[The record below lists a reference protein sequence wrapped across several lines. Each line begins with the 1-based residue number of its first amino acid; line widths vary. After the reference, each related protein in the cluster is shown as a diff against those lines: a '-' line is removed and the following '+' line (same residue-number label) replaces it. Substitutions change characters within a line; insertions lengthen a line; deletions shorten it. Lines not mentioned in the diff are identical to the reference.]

1 MSILLIKN
9 LFTRAIGRS
18 INGVIKADQDDAESV
33 WQELDE
39 YVITRELDQ
48 HLRSFFESYLAA
60 LDNPQEASGR
70 VGVWISGFFGSGK
83 SHFLKI
89 LSYLLE
95 NKQVSSDGITRK
107 AIDFFENKISDPLL
121 AADIKRAIAAD
132 TDVLLFNIDSKA
144 DTSDGRDAIL
154 RVFLRVFN
162 EKLGYCGDHPHIAH
176 MERYLD
182 GQSKFGEFKQAFAD
196 ASGSTWEEERDAY
209 HFQVDAL
216 ATALSQTLGQEIKD
230 ADAWVERFESDFSLS
245 VENFAA
251 WVKDY
256 LDKQG
261 GQHRMVFLVD
271 EIGQFIGQ
279 DTHLM
284 LNLQTITENLGT
296 VCGGRA
302 WVLVTSQED
311 IDAVLGEVRASKAND
326 FSKIQGRFKTR
337 LSLSS
342 GNVDEVIQRRLLDKK
357 PEAKDALRAI
367 YREKADIL
375 RNQLSFSN
383 TGRTYKAFT
392 DEDNFAAVYPFVP
405 YQFQLVQRI
414 FESIR
419 KAGATGTHL
428 ARGERSLLDAF
439 QSAAKAVSEI
449 PIGVLVPLY
458 RFYPSIEGFLEG
470 VVKSTID
477 NAATNLSL
485 QDFDTPVL
493 KTLFLIRYVDEI
505 KGNVDNLITLFID
518 EIDADRQSLRKKI
531 EDSLQRLEKET
542 LVSRNGDDF
551 FFLTNEERDISREIK
566 EVDLTSADEAR
577 ELGQLLFDEALR
589 GQRKFRFSENA
600 KDFGVNRQCDQ
611 HPLGNRIEGD
621 LLVSVISPL
630 VDDRDSWSEQRCILE
645 SSQGE
650 GSVLLRLEDEQDL
663 ARELR
668 LYLQTDKFIT
678 RKNDGTLPHNTK
690 RILQD
695 RAEENRQ
702 RRQRLSATVDR
713 LLRESEVYVA
723 GQKLET
729 KASSAPILV
738 EEALNYLVRNTFSK
752 LSHIQHLSSDPQKEI
767 QALLAAPLTSG
778 LGLEETGEAN
788 PRALKEVSQHIELLA
803 AQSRRIVL
811 HDLAETHYGRR
822 PYGWPE
828 WETVLLIVR
837 LMLKGEISLIGNGGP
852 LAPQQVWLEINTPA
866 RWRTTEIQ
874 KRQQVGSGE
883 LQKARQQYKDVF
895 QQIAPDGEDT
905 LYTSLQA
912 RLIDWEGELKQ
923 WRALA
928 LNGQYPGLD
937 DIDLG
942 LKLIGQLKAAPDS
955 FDAIQLFM
963 KKRNELL
970 DLSENYGDLSNFYGS
985 QKAAWD
991 KLRAAQQ
998 DFQPNRPKLEK
1009 DEKAARALAR
1019 IDEILSAKAPFNLIR
1034 EGEVLIQAVSQIN
1047 DGFLK
1052 EAHQRADSWLGKQVE
1067 KVTGELDSLQASP
1080 DQRNRSLLPLQNL
1093 RQRIAKQ
1100 RSLAHI
1106 SQMQD
1111 EARDLADAAID
1122 DLHELA
1128 KQAAAKAKAAAAA
1141 TAQSAVV
1148 SIGSSSPVPIAE
1160 PSTPAPIVAAPV
1172 VAPVAPVKKRR
1183 IIEAQELAGS
1193 GYIENQA
1200 DIDKFLVRL
1209 RKELEQAIADNQR
1222 VEIR

>member
-1 MSILLIKN
+1 MLIKN
-9 LFTRAIGRS
+9 LFTRPINRS
-18 INGVIKADQDDAESV
+18 INGVIKADQDDEESV

-60 LDNPQEASGR
+60 LDNPQAASGR

-95 NKQVSSDGITRK
+95 NKRVSNAGESRH
-107 AIDFFENKISDPLL
+107 AIDFFERKIADPML
-121 AADIKRAIAAD
+121 AADIKRAVAAD

-144 DTSDGRDAIL
+144 DSGDGRDAIL
-154 RVFLRVFN
+154 RVFLKVFN
-162 EKLGYCGDHPHIAH
+162 ERLGFCGDHPHIAH

-182 GQSKFGEFKQAFAD
+182 EQGKFGEFKQAFAES
-196 ASGSTWEEERDAY
+196 SGSTWEEERDAY

-216 ATALSQTLGQEIKD
+216 ANALSQTLGQEIKD
-230 ADAWVERFESDFSLS
+230 ADAWVERFENDFNLNVQS
-245 VENFAA
+245 FAR
-251 WVKDY
+251 WVQGY
-256 LDKQG
+256 LDQRGKD
-261 GQHRMVFLVD
+261 HRIVFLVD
-271 EIGQFIGQ
+271 EVGQFIGQ

-284 LNLQTITENLGT
+284 LSLQTITEELG
-296 VCGGRA
+296 VICGGRA

-342 GNVDEVIQRRLLDKK
+342 GNVDEVIQRRLLDKE
-357 PEAKDALRAI
+357 PEPKDVLRKI

-375 RNQLSFSN
+375 RNQLSFTN

-439 QSAAKAVSEI
+439 QSAAKAVSENSV
-449 PIGVLVPLY
+449 GVLVPLY

-477 NAATNLSL
+477 NAASNLSL
-485 QDFDTPVL
+485 QEFDTLVL

-518 EIDADRQSLRKKI
+518 EIDADRQALRKQI

-577 ELGQLLFDEALR
+577 ELGQLLFDESLR
-589 GQRKFRFSENA
+589 GQRKFRFSDNG
-600 KDFGVNRQCDQ
+600 KDFGLNRQCDL
-611 HPLGNRIEGD
+611 HPLGNRVDGD
-621 LLVSVISPL
+621 LLISVISPL
-630 VDDRDSWSEQRCILE
+630 VDDRDTWSEQRCILE

-650 GSVLLRLEDEQDL
+650 GSVLLRLDDERDL

-702 RRQRLSATVDR
+702 RRQRLSASVDR
-713 LLRESEVYVA
+713 LLREAEVYVA
-723 GQKLET
+723 GNKLET
-729 KASSAPILV
+729 KTSSAPMQA
-738 EEALNYLVRNTFSK
+738 EEALDYLVRNTFNK
-752 LSHIQHLSSDPQKEI
+752 LSYIQHLSSDPQKEL
-767 QALLAAPLTSG
+767 QALLATPLTPG
-778 LGLEETGEAN
+778 LGLESTGEAN

-803 AQSRRIVL
+803 SQSRRIVL
-811 HDLAETHYGRR
+811 HDLAESHYGRR

-828 WETVLLIVR
+828 WETVLLVVR
-837 LMLKGEISLIGNGGP
+837 LLLKGEVSLIGNGGP
-852 LAPQQVWLEINTPA
+852 LAPQQIWNEISTPA

-883 LQKARQQYKDVF
+883 LQKARQQFKDVF
-895 QQIAPDGEDT
+895 QKIAPDGEDT
-905 LYTSLQA
+905 LYDQLQSSLA
-912 RLIDWEGELKQ
+912 SWESELKQ
-923 WRALA
+923 WRVLA
-928 LNGQYPGLD
+928 QNGQYPGLD
-937 DIDLG
+937 EIDQG
-942 LKLIGQLKAAPDS
+942 LKLVSRLKAAPDS
-955 FDAIQLFM
+955 FDAIQLFL
-963 KKRNELL
+963 KERSPLL
-970 DLSENYGDLSNFYGS
+970 DLSDSYGDLGNFYGS
-985 QKAAWD
+985 QKTAWD
-991 KLRAAQQ
+991 KLRSAQL
-998 DFQPNRPKLEK
+998 DFQPNRPKLDKE
-1009 DEKAARALAR
+1009 EKAARALAR
-1019 IDEILSAKAPFNLIR
+1019 IDEILSAKAPYNLIR
-1034 EGEVLIQAVSQIN
+1034 EGEVLIQTATQVN
-1047 DGFLK
+1047 DGFLQ
-1052 EAHQRADSWLGKQVE
+1052 EAHERADSWVE
-1067 KVTGELDSLQASP
+1067 KYIAKVSVELDALLASP
-1080 DQRNRSLLPLQNL
+1080 DQRNRSLLPLQTL

-1106 SQMQD
+1106 SQMQE
-1111 EARDLADAAID
+1111 EARELADVALD
-1122 DLHELA
+1122 HLQQLA
-1128 KQAAAKAKAAAAA
+1128 EQAAAKAKMAA
-1141 TAQSAVV
+1141 SE
-1148 SIGSSSPVPIAE
+1148 PDPKPPISGTGTPDLTVAE
-1160 PSTPAPIVAAPV
+1160 PTAPVNNSPAAV
-1172 VAPVAPVKKRR
+1172 VAPTVPIKRRR
-1183 IIEAQELAGS
+1183 IIDAQMLAGS
-1193 GYIENQA
+1193 GYIETQA
-1200 DIDKFLVRL
+1200 DIDNFLSKL
-1209 RKELEQAIADNQR
+1209 RKELEEAVADNQR

>member
-1 MSILLIKN
+1 MSTLLIKN
-9 LFTRAIGRS
+9 LFTRPINRS

-60 LDNPQEASGR
+60 LDNPQAASDR
-70 VGVWISGFFGSGK
+70 IGVWISGFFGSGK

-95 NKQVSSDGITRK
+95 NKRVSNAGESRQ
-107 AIDFFENKISDPLL
+107 AIDFFERKIADPML
-121 AADIKRAIAAD
+121 AADIKRAVAAD

-144 DTSDGRDAIL
+144 DSGDGRDAIL
-154 RVFLRVFN
+154 RVFLKVFN
-162 EKLGYCGDHPHIAH
+162 ERLGFCGDHPHIAH

-182 GQSKFGEFKQAFAD
+182 EQGKFGEFKQAFAES
-196 ASGSTWEEERDAY
+196 SGSTWEEERDAY

-216 ATALSQTLGQEIKD
+216 ASALSQTLGQEIKD
-230 ADAWVERFESDFSLS
+230 ADAWVERFENDFNLNVQS
-245 VENFAA
+245 FAR
-251 WVKDY
+251 WVQGY
-256 LDKQG
+256 LDKCG
-261 GQHRMVFLVD
+261 KDHRIVFLVD
-271 EIGQFIGQ
+271 EVGQFIGQ

-284 LNLQTITENLGT
+284 LSLQTITEELG
-296 VCGGRA
+296 VICGGRA

-342 GNVDEVIQRRLLDKK
+342 GNVDEVIQRRLLDKE
-357 PEAKDALRAI
+357 PEPKDVLRKI

-375 RNQLSFSN
+375 RNQLSFTN

-439 QSAAKAVSEI
+439 QSAAKAVSENSV
-449 PIGVLVPLY
+449 GVLVPLY

-477 NAATNLSL
+477 NAASNLSL
-485 QDFDTPVL
+485 QEFDTLVL

-518 EIDADRQSLRKKI
+518 EIDADRQALRKQI

-577 ELGQLLFDEALR
+577 ELGQLLFDESLR
-589 GQRKFRFSENA
+589 GQRKFRFPDNG
-600 KDFGVNRQCDQ
+600 KDFGLNRQCDL
-611 HPLGNRIEGD
+611 HPLGNRVDGD
-621 LLVSVISPL
+621 LLISVISPL
-630 VDDRDSWSEQRCILE
+630 VDDRDTWSEQRCILE

-650 GSVLLRLEDEQDL
+650 GSVLLRLDDERDL

-702 RRQRLSATVDR
+702 RRQRLSASVDR
-713 LLRESEVYVA
+713 LLREAEVYVA
-723 GQKLET
+723 GNKLET
-729 KASSAPILV
+729 KASSAPMLA
-738 EEALNYLVRNTFSK
+738 EEALDYLVRNTFSK
-752 LSHIQHLSSDPQKEI
+752 LGYIQHLSSDPQKEI
-767 QALLAAPLTSG
+767 QALLATPLTPG
-778 LGLEETGEAN
+778 LGLESTGEAN

-803 AQSRRIVL
+803 SQSRRIVL
-811 HDLAETHYGRR
+811 HDLAESHYGRR

-828 WETVLLIVR
+828 WETVLLVVR
-837 LMLKGEISLIGNGGP
+837 LLLKGEVSLIGNGGP
-852 LAPQQVWLEINTPA
+852 LAPQQIWNEISTPA

-883 LQKARQQYKDVF
+883 LQKARQQFKDVF
-895 QQIAPDGEDT
+895 QKIAPDGEDT
-905 LYTSLQA
+905 LYDQLQSSLA
-912 RLIDWEGELKQ
+912 SWESELKQ
-923 WRALA
+923 WRVLA
-928 LNGQYPGLD
+928 QNGQYPGLD
-937 DIDLG
+937 EIDQG
-942 LKLIGQLKAAPDS
+942 LKLVSRLKAAPDS
-955 FDAIQLFM
+955 FDAIQLFL
-963 KKRNELL
+963 KERSPLL
-970 DLSENYGDLSNFYGS
+970 DLSESYSDLGNFYGS
-985 QKAAWD
+985 QKTAWD
-991 KLRAAQQ
+991 KLRSAQL
-998 DFQPNRPKLEK
+998 DFQPNRPKLDKE
-1009 DEKAARALAR
+1009 EKAARALAR
-1019 IDEILSAKAPFNLIR
+1019 IDEILSAKAPYNLIR
-1034 EGEVLIQAVSQIN
+1034 EGEVLIHTATQVN
-1047 DGFLK
+1047 DGFLQ
-1052 EAHQRADSWLGKQVE
+1052 EAHERADSWVE
-1067 KVTGELDSLQASP
+1067 KYIAKVSVELDALLASP
-1080 DQRNRSLLPLQNL
+1080 DQRNRSLLPLQSL

-1106 SQMQD
+1106 SQMQE
-1111 EARDLADAAID
+1111 EARELADVALD
-1122 DLHELA
+1122 HLQQLA
-1128 KQAAAKAKAAAAA
+1128 EQAAAKVKMAANE
-1141 TAQSAVV
+1141 
-1148 SIGSSSPVPIAE
+1148 PDPKPPISGTGTPDLTVAE
-1160 PSTPAPIVAAPV
+1160 PTAPVNNSPAAV
-1172 VAPVAPVKKRR
+1172 VAPSVPIKKRR
-1183 IIEAQELAGS
+1183 IIDAQMLAGS
-1193 GYIENQA
+1193 GYIETQV
-1200 DIDKFLVRL
+1200 DIDNFLAKL
-1209 RKELEQAIADNQR
+1209 RKELEEAVADNQR

>member
-1 MSILLIKN
+1 MSTLQIKN
-9 LFTRAIGRS
+9 LFTRSIHRS

-60 LDNPQEASGR
+60 LDNPQDASGR

-95 NKQVSSDGITRK
+95 NKQVARDGVTRQ
-107 AIDFFENKISDPLL
+107 AIDFFERKIADPML

-144 DTSDGRDAIL
+144 DSGDGRDAIL
-154 RVFLRVFN
+154 RVFLKVFN
-162 EKLGYCGDHPHIAH
+162 ERLGFCGDHPHIAH

-182 GQSKFGEFKQAFAD
+182 DQGKFLAFKEAFAE
-196 ASGSTWEEERDAY
+196 ASGSSWEEERDAY

-216 ATALSQTLGQEIKD
+216 AAALSQTLGQEIKD
-230 ADAWVERFESDFSLS
+230 ADAWVERFENDFNLN
-245 VENFAA
+245 VESFAR
-251 WVKDY
+251 WVNDY
-256 LDKQG
+256 LDKRGKDQ
-261 GQHRMVFLVD
+261 RIVFLVD
-271 EIGQFIGQ
+271 EVGQFIGQ

-284 LNLQTITENLGT
+284 LSLQTITENLGT

-342 GNVDEVIQRRLLDKK
+342 GNVDEVIQRRLLDKD
-357 PEAKDALRAI
+357 PEPKDALRKI

-375 RNQLSFSN
+375 RNQLSFTN

-439 QSAAKAVSEI
+439 QSAAKAVGESTL
-449 PIGVLVPLY
+449 GVLVPLY

-477 NAATNLSL
+477 NAAGNLSL
-485 QDFDTPVL
+485 QDFDTSVL

-518 EIDADRQSLRKKI
+518 EIDADRQALRKQI

-577 ELGQLLFDEALR
+577 ELGQLLFDESLR
-589 GQRKFRFSENA
+589 GQRKFRFSDNG
-600 KDFGVNRQCDQ
+600 KDFGLNRQCDL
-611 HPLGNRIEGD
+611 HPLGNRVDGD
-621 LLVSVISPL
+621 LLISVISPL
-630 VDDRDSWSEQRCILE
+630 VDDRDTWSEQRCILE

-650 GSVLLRLEDEQDL
+650 GSVLLRLDDERDL

-702 RRQRLSATVDR
+702 RRQRLSASVDR
-713 LLRESEVYVA
+713 LLREAEVYVA
-723 GQKLET
+723 GNKLET
-729 KASSAPILV
+729 KASSAPMLA
-738 EEALNYLVRNTFSK
+738 EEALDYLVRNTFSK
-752 LSHIQHLSSDPQKEI
+752 LGYIQHLSSDPQKEI
-767 QALLAAPLTSG
+767 QALLAAPLTPG
-778 LGLEETGEAN
+778 LGLESTGEAN

-803 AQSRRIVL
+803 SQSRRIVL
-811 HDLAETHYGRR
+811 HDLAESHYGRR

-837 LMLKGEISLIGNGGP
+837 LLLKGEVSLVGNGGP
-852 LAPQQVWLEINTPA
+852 LASQQIWSEISTPA

-874 KRQQVGSGE
+874 RRQQVGSGE
-883 LQKARQQYKDVF
+883 LQKARQQFKDVF
-895 QQIAPDGEDT
+895 QKIAPDGEDT
-905 LYTSLQA
+905 LYDHLQSSLTK
-912 RLIDWEGELKQ
+912 WEGELKQ
-923 WRALA
+923 WRVLA
-928 LNGQYPGLD
+928 QNGQYPGLYE
-937 DIDLG
+937 IDLG
-942 LKLIGQLKAAPDS
+942 LKLIGKLKAAPDS
-955 FDAIQLFM
+955 FDAIQLFL
-963 KKRNELL
+963 KERNLLL
-970 DLSENYGDLSNFYGS
+970 DLSDSYGDLDNFYSS
-985 QKAAWD
+985 QKTAWD
-991 KLRAAQQ
+991 KLRSAQL

-1009 DEKAARALAR
+1009 DGKAARALAR
-1019 IDEILSAKAPFNLIR
+1019 IDEILSAKAPYNLIR
-1034 EGEVLIQAVSQIN
+1034 EGEGLIQAATQVN
-1047 DGFLK
+1047 DGFLL
-1052 EAHQRADSWLGKQVE
+1052 EAHDRADSWVE
-1067 KVTGELDSLQASP
+1067 KYIAKVSVELDALLASP
-1080 DQRNRSLLPLQNL
+1080 DQRNHSLLPLQTL

-1106 SQMQD
+1106 SQMQE
-1111 EARDLADAAID
+1111 EARELADVALD
-1122 DLHELA
+1122 HLQQLA
-1128 KQAAAKAKAAAAA
+1128 EQAAAKAQRAANEPAPKPP
-1141 TAQSAVV
+1141 V
-1148 SIGSSSPVPIAE
+1148 SDSGSPDLIVAE
-1160 PSTPAPIVAAPV
+1160 PTAPVNNSPAAV
-1172 VAPVAPVKKRR
+1172 VAPTVPIKKRR
-1183 IIEAQELAGS
+1183 IIDAQLLAGS
-1193 GYIENQA
+1193 GYIETQV
-1200 DIDKFLVRL
+1200 DIDNFLAKL
-1209 RKELEQAIADNQR
+1209 RKELEEAVADNQR

>member
-1 MSILLIKN
+1 MSTVQIKS
-9 LFTRAIGRS
+9 LFTRSIHRT

-60 LDNPQEASGR
+60 LDNPQDASGR

-95 NKQVSSDGITRK
+95 NKQVSKDGETRQ
-107 AIDFFENKISDPLL
+107 AIDFFERKIADPML
-121 AADIKRAIAAD
+121 AADIKRAIAAE

-144 DTSDGRDAIL
+144 DSGDGRDAIL
-154 RVFLRVFN
+154 RVFLKIFN
-162 EKLGYCGDHPHIAH
+162 ERLGFCGDHPHIAH
-176 MERYLD
+176 MERHLD
-182 GQSKFGEFKQAFAD
+182 DQGKFAAFKQAFAD
-196 ASGSTWEEERDAY
+196 ASGSTWEDERDAY

-230 ADAWVERFESDFSLS
+230 ADAWVERFENDFSLN
-245 VENFAA
+245 VESFAR
-251 WVKDY
+251 WVKEY
-256 LDKQG
+256 LDKRGKDQ
-261 GQHRMVFLVD
+261 RIVFLVD
-271 EIGQFIGQ
+271 EVGQFIGQ

-284 LNLQTITENLGT
+284 LSLQTITENLGT

-342 GNVDEVIQRRLLDKK
+342 GNVDEVIQRRLLDKESE
-357 PEAKDALRAI
+357 PKDALRKI

-375 RNQLSFSN
+375 RNQLSFTN

-439 QSAAKAVSEI
+439 QSAAKAVSENNV
-449 PIGVLVPLY
+449 GVLVPLY

-477 NAATNLSL
+477 NAASNPSL
-485 QDFDTPVL
+485 QEFDPLVL

-518 EIDADRQSLRKKI
+518 EIDADRQALRKQI

-566 EVDLTSADEAR
+566 DVDLTSADEAR

-589 GQRKFRFSENA
+589 GQRKFRFPDNG
-600 KDFGVNRQCDQ
+600 KDFGLNRQCDL
-611 HPLGNRIEGD
+611 HPLGNRVDGD
-621 LLVSVISPL
+621 LLISVISPL
-630 VDDRDSWSEQRCILE
+630 VDDRDTWSEQRCILE

-650 GSVLLRLEDEQDL
+650 GSVLLRLEDERDL

-668 LYLQTDKFIT
+668 LYLQTDKYIT

-702 RRQRLSATVDR
+702 RRQRLSTTVDR
-713 LLRESEVYVA
+713 LLREAEVYVA
-723 GQKLET
+723 GTKLET
-729 KASSAPILV
+729 KASSAPMLA
-738 EEALNYLVRNTFSK
+738 EEALDYLVRNTFSK
-752 LSHIQHLSSDPQKEI
+752 LGYIQHLSSDPQKEI
-767 QALLAAPLTSG
+767 QAMLAAPQTPG
-778 LGLEETGEAN
+778 LGLESTGEAN

-803 AQSRRIVL
+803 GQSRRIVL

-837 LMLKGEISLIGNGGP
+837 LMLKGEVSLIGNGGP
-852 LAPQQVWLEINTPA
+852 LAPHQVWNEISTPA

-883 LQKARQQYKDVF
+883 LQKARQQFKEVF
-895 QQIAPDGEDT
+895 QKIAPDGEDS
-905 LYTSLQA
+905 LYTLLQSSLA
-912 RLIDWEGELKQ
+912 SWESEFKQ

-928 LNGQYPGLD
+928 QTGQYPGLD
-937 DIDLG
+937 DIDQG
-942 LKLIGQLKAAPDS
+942 IKLIGKLKAAPDS
-955 FDAIQLFM
+955 FDAIQLFL
-963 KKRNELL
+963 KERSALL
-970 DLSENYGDLSNFYGS
+970 DLSDSYGDLDNFYSS
-985 QKAAWD
+985 QKTAWD
-991 KLRAAQQ
+991 KLGAAQR

-1034 EGEVLIQAVSQIN
+1034 EGEGLIQTITQIN
-1047 DGFLK
+1047 DAFLK
-1052 EAHQRADSWLGKQVE
+1052 EAHERADAWLDKQLA
-1067 KVTGELDSLQASP
+1067 KVNAELDALQASP
-1080 DQRNRSLLPLQNL
+1080 DQRNKSLLALQNL
-1093 RQRIAKQ
+1093 RQRITKQ

-1122 DLHELA
+1122 HLHLLA
-1128 KQAAAKAKAAAAA
+1128 EQAAAKAKAAA
-1141 TAQSAVV
+1141 SAPAPAPVV
-1148 SIGSSSPVPIAE
+1148 SGSGNSGVPVAE
-1160 PSTPAPIVAAPV
+1160 PPVVNTPAAV
-1172 VAPVAPVKKRR
+1172 VAPVVPVKKRKVVN
-1183 IIEAQELAGS
+1183 AQLLAGS
-1193 GYIENQA
+1193 GYIETQA
-1200 DIDKFLVRL
+1200 DIDNFLAKL
-1209 RKELEQAIADNQR
+1209 RKELEQAIAENQR

>member
-1 MSILLIKN
+1 MSTLQIKN
-9 LFTRAIGRS
+9 LFTRSIHRS

-60 LDNPQEASGR
+60 LDNPQDASGR

-95 NKQVSSDGITRK
+95 NKQVARDGVTRQ
-107 AIDFFENKISDPLL
+107 AIDFFERKIADPML

-144 DTSDGRDAIL
+144 DSGDGRDAIL
-154 RVFLRVFN
+154 RVFLKVFN
-162 EKLGYCGDHPHIAH
+162 ERLGFCGDHPHIAH

-182 GQSKFGEFKQAFAD
+182 DQGKFVAFRQAFAE

-209 HFQVDAL
+209 HFKVDAL
-216 ATALSQTLGQEIKD
+216 AAALSQTLGQEIKD
-230 ADAWVERFESDFSLS
+230 ADVWVERFEKDFNLN
-245 VENFAA
+245 VESFAK

-256 LDKQG
+256 LDKRAKDQ
-261 GQHRMVFLVD
+261 RIVFLVD
-271 EIGQFIGQ
+271 EVGQFIGQ

-284 LNLQTITENLGT
+284 LSLQTITEELG
-296 VCGGRA
+296 VICGGRA

-342 GNVDEVIQRRLLDKK
+342 GNVDEVIQRRLLDKE
-357 PEAKDALRAI
+357 PEPKDALRKI

-375 RNQLSFSN
+375 RNQLSFTN

-439 QSAAKAVSEI
+439 QSAAKAVGENTL
-449 PIGVLVPLY
+449 GVLVPLY

-477 NAATNLSL
+477 NAAGNLSL
-485 QDFDTPVL
+485 QDFDTSVL

-518 EIDADRQSLRKKI
+518 EIDADRQALRKHI
-531 EDSLQRLEKET
+531 EDSLQRLERET

-577 ELGQLLFDEALR
+577 ELGQLLFDESLR
-589 GQRKFRFSENA
+589 GQRKFRFPDNG
-600 KDFGVNRQCDQ
+600 KDFGLNRQCDL
-611 HPLGNRIEGD
+611 HPLGNRVDGD
-621 LLVSVISPL
+621 LLISVISPL
-630 VDDRDSWSEQRCILE
+630 VDDRDTWSEQRCILE

-650 GSVLLRLEDEQDL
+650 GSVLLRLDDERDL

-702 RRQRLSATVDR
+702 RRQRLSASVDR
-713 LLRESEVYVA
+713 LLREAEVYVA
-723 GQKLET
+723 GNKLET
-729 KASSAPILV
+729 KASSAPMLA
-738 EEALNYLVRNTFSK
+738 EEALDYLVRNTFNK
-752 LSHIQHLSSDPQKEI
+752 LSYIQHLSSDPQKEI
-767 QALLAAPLTSG
+767 QALLTTPLTPG
-778 LGLEETGEAN
+778 LGLESTGEAN
-788 PRALKEVSQHIELLA
+788 PRALKEISQHIELLA
-803 AQSRRIVL
+803 SQSRRIVL
-811 HDLAETHYGRR
+811 HDLAESHYGRR

-837 LMLKGEISLIGNGGP
+837 LLLKGEVSLIGNGGP
-852 LAPQQVWLEINTPA
+852 LAPQQIWNEISTPA

-883 LQKARQQYKDVF
+883 LQKARQQFKDVF

-905 LYTSLQA
+905 LYDQLQSSLA
-912 RLIDWEGELKQ
+912 SWESELKQ
-923 WRALA
+923 WRVLA
-928 LNGQYPGLD
+928 QNGQYPGLD
-937 DIDLG
+937 EIDQG
-942 LKLIGQLKAAPDS
+942 LKLVSRLKAAPDS
-955 FDAIQLFM
+955 FDAIQLFL
-963 KKRNELL
+963 KERSALL
-970 DLSENYGDLSNFYGS
+970 DVSDSYGDLDNFYGS
-985 QKAAWD
+985 QRTAWD
-991 KLRAAQQ
+991 KLRSAQL

-1019 IDEILSAKAPFNLIR
+1019 IDEILSAKAPYNLIR
-1034 EGEVLIQAVSQIN
+1034 EGEGLIQTATQVN
-1047 DGFLK
+1047 DGFLQ
-1052 EAHQRADSWLGKQVE
+1052 EAHARADSWVE
-1067 KVTGELDSLQASP
+1067 KYIAKVSVELDALLASP
-1080 DQRNRSLLPLQNL
+1080 DQRNRSLLPLQTL

-1106 SQMQD
+1106 SQMQE
-1111 EARDLADAAID
+1111 EARELADLALDH
-1122 DLHELA
+1122 LQQLA
-1128 KQAAAKAKAAAAA
+1128 EQAAAKAKKAASEPDPKPPVSDSGTPDLIVAEP
-1141 TAQSAVV
+1141 TAPVNNSPAAVV
-1148 SIGSSSPVPIAE
+1148 
-1160 PSTPAPIVAAPV
+1160 APIVPI
-1172 VAPVAPVKKRR
+1172 KKRR
-1183 IIEAQELAGS
+1183 IIDAQMLAGS
-1193 GYIENQA
+1193 GYIETQV
-1200 DIDKFLVRL
+1200 DIDNFLAKL
-1209 RKELEQAIADNQR
+1209 RKELEEAVADNQR

>member
-1 MSILLIKN
+1 MSTVQIKS
-9 LFTRAIGRS
+9 LFTRSIHRS

-60 LDNPQEASGR
+60 LDNPQDASGR

-95 NKQVSSDGITRK
+95 NKQVSKDGETRQ
-107 AIDFFENKISDPLL
+107 AIDFFERKIADPML
-121 AADIKRAIAAD
+121 AADIKRAIAAE

-144 DTSDGRDAIL
+144 DSGDGRDAIL
-154 RVFLRVFN
+154 RVFLKIFN
-162 EKLGYCGDHPHIAH
+162 ERLGFCGDHPHIAH
-176 MERYLD
+176 MERHLD
-182 GQSKFGEFKQAFAD
+182 DLGKFAAFKQAFAD
-196 ASGSTWEEERDAY
+196 ASGSTWEDERDAY

-230 ADAWVERFESDFSLS
+230 ADAWVERFENDFSLN
-245 VENFAA
+245 VESFAK
-251 WVKDY
+251 WVKEY
-256 LDKQG
+256 LDKRGKDQ
-261 GQHRMVFLVD
+261 RIVFLVD
-271 EIGQFIGQ
+271 EVGQFIGQ

-284 LNLQTITENLGT
+284 LSLQTITENLGT

-342 GNVDEVIQRRLLDKK
+342 GNVDEVIQRRLLDKE
-357 PEAKDALRAI
+357 PEPKDALRKI

-375 RNQLSFSN
+375 RNQLSFTN

-439 QSAAKAVSEI
+439 QSAAKAVSENNV
-449 PIGVLVPLY
+449 GVLVPLY

-477 NAATNLSL
+477 NAASNPSL
-485 QDFDTPVL
+485 QEFDPLVL

-518 EIDADRQSLRKKI
+518 EIDADRQGLRKQI

-566 EVDLTSADEAR
+566 DVDLTSADEAR

-589 GQRKFRFSENA
+589 GQRKFRFPDNG
-600 KDFGVNRQCDQ
+600 KDFGLNRQCDL
-611 HPLGNRIEGD
+611 HPLGNRVDGD
-621 LLVSVISPL
+621 LLISVISPL
-630 VDDRDSWSEQRCILE
+630 VDDRDTWSEQRCILE

-650 GSVLLRLEDEQDL
+650 GSVLLRLEDERDL

-668 LYLQTDKFIT
+668 LYLQTDKYIT

-702 RRQRLSATVDR
+702 RRQRLSTTVDR
-713 LLRESEVYVA
+713 LLREAEVYVA
-723 GQKLET
+723 GNKLET
-729 KASSAPILV
+729 KASSAPMLA
-738 EEALNYLVRNTFSK
+738 EEALDYLVRNTFSK
-752 LSHIQHLSSDPQKEI
+752 LGYIQHLSSDPQKEI
-767 QALLAAPLTSG
+767 QAMLAAPQTPG
-778 LGLEETGEAN
+778 LGLESTGEAN

-803 AQSRRIVL
+803 GQSRRIVL

-837 LMLKGEISLIGNGGP
+837 LMLKGEVSLIGNGGP
-852 LAPQQVWLEINTPA
+852 LAPQQIWNEISTPA

-883 LQKARQQYKDVF
+883 LQKARQQFKEVF
-895 QQIAPDGEDT
+895 QKIAPDGEDS
-905 LYTSLQA
+905 LYTLLQSSLA
-912 RLIDWEGELKQ
+912 SWESEFKQ

-928 LNGQYPGLD
+928 QTGQYPGLD
-937 DIDLG
+937 DIDQG
-942 LKLIGQLKAAPDS
+942 IKLIGKLKAAPDS
-955 FDAIQLFM
+955 FDAIQLFLQE
-963 KKRNELL
+963 RSALL
-970 DLSENYGDLSNFYGS
+970 DLSDSYGDLDNFYSS
-985 QKAAWD
+985 QKTAWD
-991 KLRAAQQ
+991 KLGAAQR

-1034 EGEVLIQAVSQIN
+1034 EGEGLIQTITQIN

-1052 EAHQRADSWLGKQVE
+1052 EAHERADAWLDKQLA
-1067 KVTGELDSLQASP
+1067 KVNAELDDLQASM
-1080 DQRNRSLLPLQNL
+1080 DQRNKSLLALQNL
-1093 RQRIAKQ
+1093 RQKITKQ

-1122 DLHELA
+1122 HLHLLA
-1128 KQAAAKAKAAAAA
+1128 EQAAAKAKAAASAPA
-1141 TAQSAVV
+1141 PTPVVSGSGNPGVSVAEPNAPSVSSPAAVV
-1148 SIGSSSPVPIAE
+1148 
-1160 PSTPAPIVAAPV
+1160 APIV
-1172 VAPVAPVKKRR
+1172 PVKKRR
-1183 IIEAQELAGS
+1183 VIDAQLLAGS
-1193 GYIENQA
+1193 GYIETQA
-1200 DIDKFLVRL
+1200 DIDNFLAKL
-1209 RKELEQAIADNQR
+1209 RKELEQAIAENQR

>member
-1 MSILLIKN
+1 MSTLLIKN
-9 LFTRAIGRS
+9 LFTRPINRS

-60 LDNPQEASGR
+60 LDNPQAASGR

-95 NKQVSSDGITRK
+95 NKRVSNAGESRH
-107 AIDFFENKISDPLL
+107 AIDFFERKIADPML
-121 AADIKRAIAAD
+121 AADIKRAVAAD

-144 DTSDGRDAIL
+144 DSGDGRDAIL
-154 RVFLRVFN
+154 RVFLKVFN
-162 EKLGYCGDHPHIAH
+162 ERLGFCGDHPHIAH

-182 GQSKFGEFKQAFAD
+182 EQGKFGEFKQAFAES
-196 ASGSTWEEERDAY
+196 SGSTWEEERDAY

-216 ATALSQTLGQEIKD
+216 ASALSLTLGQEIKD
-230 ADAWVERFESDFSLS
+230 ADAWVERFESDFNLN
-245 VENFAA
+245 VESFAK
-251 WVKDY
+251 WVKEY
-256 LDKQG
+256 LDKRGKDQ
-261 GQHRMVFLVD
+261 RIVFLVD
-271 EIGQFIGQ
+271 EVGQFIGQ

-284 LNLQTITENLGT
+284 LSLQTITENLGT

-342 GNVDEVIQRRLLDKK
+342 GNVDEVIQRRLLDKE
-357 PEAKDALRAI
+357 PDPKDVLRKI

-375 RNQLSFSN
+375 RNQLSFTN

-439 QSAAKAVSEI
+439 QSAAKAVSENSV
-449 PIGVLVPLY
+449 GVLVPLY

-477 NAATNLSL
+477 NAASNLSL
-485 QDFDTPVL
+485 QEFDTLVL

-518 EIDADRQSLRKKI
+518 EIDADRQALRKQI

-577 ELGQLLFDEALR
+577 ELGQLLFDESLR
-589 GQRKFRFSENA
+589 GQRKFRFPDNG
-600 KDFGVNRQCDQ
+600 KDFGLNRQCDL
-611 HPLGNRIEGD
+611 HPLGNRVDGD
-621 LLVSVISPL
+621 LLISVISPL
-630 VDDRDSWSEQRCILE
+630 VDDRDTWSEQRCILE

-650 GSVLLRLEDEQDL
+650 GSVLLRLDDERDL

-702 RRQRLSATVDR
+702 RRQRLSASVDR
-713 LLRESEVYVA
+713 LLREAEVYVA
-723 GQKLET
+723 GNKLET
-729 KASSAPILV
+729 KASSAPMLA
-738 EEALNYLVRNTFSK
+738 EEALDYLVRNTFSK
-752 LSHIQHLSSDPQKEI
+752 LGYIQHLSSDPQKEI
-767 QALLAAPLTSG
+767 QALLATPLTPG
-778 LGLEETGEAN
+778 LGLESTGEAN

-803 AQSRRIVL
+803 SQSRRIVL
-811 HDLAETHYGRR
+811 HDLAESHYGRR

-837 LMLKGEISLIGNGGP
+837 LLLKGEVSLIGNGGP
-852 LAPQQVWLEINTPA
+852 LAPQQIWNEISTPA

-883 LQKARQQYKDVF
+883 LQKARQQFKEVF
-895 QQIAPDGEDT
+895 QKIAPDGEDT
-905 LYTSLQA
+905 LYDQLQSSLA
-912 RLIDWEGELKQ
+912 SWESELKQ
-923 WRALA
+923 WRVLA
-928 LNGQYPGLD
+928 QNGQYPGLD
-937 DIDLG
+937 EIDQG
-942 LKLIGQLKAAPDS
+942 LKLVSRLKAAPDS
-955 FDAIQLFM
+955 FDAIQLFL
-963 KKRNELL
+963 KERSPLL
-970 DLSENYGDLSNFYGS
+970 DLSDSYGDLDNFYGS
-985 QKAAWD
+985 QKTAWD
-991 KLRAAQQ
+991 KLRSAQL

-1019 IDEILSAKAPFNLIR
+1019 IDEILSAKAPYNLIR
-1034 EGEVLIQAVSQIN
+1034 EGEGLIQTATQVN
-1047 DGFLK
+1047 DGFLQ
-1052 EAHQRADSWLGKQVE
+1052 EAHERADSWLGKQLD
-1067 KVTGELDSLQASP
+1067 KVNVELDALQASP
-1080 DQRNRSLLPLQNL
+1080 DQRNRSLLALQTL
-1093 RQRIAKQ
+1093 RKTIAKQ

-1111 EARDLADAAID
+1111 EARELADAAID
-1122 DLHELA
+1122 HLHLLA
-1128 KQAAAKAKAAAAA
+1128 DQAAAKAKMAASEPAPKPPI
-1141 TAQSAVV
+1141 S
-1148 SIGSSSPVPIAE
+1148 GSGTLGLTVAE
-1160 PSTPAPIVAAPV
+1160 PTAPVNNTPAAVIAPAV
-1172 VAPVAPVKKRR
+1172 PVKKRR
-1183 IIEAQELAGS
+1183 IIDAQLLAGS
-1193 GYIENQA
+1193 GYIETQV
-1200 DIDKFLVRL
+1200 DIDNFLAKL
-1209 RKELEQAIADNQR
+1209 RKELEEAVADNQR

>member
-1 MSILLIKN
+1 MSTVQIKS
-9 LFTRAIGRS
+9 LFTRSIHRS

-95 NKQVSSDGITRK
+95 NKQVSKDGESRQ
-107 AIDFFENKISDPLL
+107 AIDFFERKIADPML

-144 DTSDGRDAIL
+144 DSTDGRDAIL
-154 RVFLRVFN
+154 RVFLKVFN
-162 EKLGYCGDHPHIAH
+162 ERQGFCGDHPHIAH
-176 MERYLD
+176 MERHLD
-182 GQSKFGEFKQAFAD
+182 DLGKFAEFKQTFAE
-196 ASGSTWEEERDAY
+196 ASGSTWEDERDAY

-230 ADAWVERFESDFSLS
+230 ADAWVERFENDFSLN
-245 VENFAA
+245 VESFAK
-251 WVKDY
+251 WVKEY
-256 LDKQG
+256 LDKRGKDQ
-261 GQHRMVFLVD
+261 RIVFLVD
-271 EIGQFIGQ
+271 EVGQFIGQ

-284 LNLQTITENLGT
+284 LSLQTITENLGT

-342 GNVDEVIQRRLLDKK
+342 GNVDEVIQRRLLDKE
-357 PEAKDALRAI
+357 PEPKDALRKI

-375 RNQLSFSN
+375 RNQLSFTN

-439 QSAAKAVSEI
+439 QSAAKAVSENSV
-449 PIGVLVPLY
+449 GVLVPLY

-477 NAATNLSL
+477 NAASNPSL
-485 QDFDTPVL
+485 QDFDPLVL

-518 EIDADRQSLRKKI
+518 EIDADRQGLRKQI

-566 EVDLTSADEAR
+566 DVDLTSADEAR

-589 GQRKFRFSENA
+589 GQRKFRFPDNG
-600 KDFGVNRQCDQ
+600 KDFGLNRQCDL
-611 HPLGNRIEGD
+611 HPLGNRVDGD
-621 LLVSVISPL
+621 LLISVISPL
-630 VDDRDSWSEQRCILE
+630 VDDRDTWSEQRCILE
-645 SSQGE
+645 SSQAE
-650 GSVLLRLEDEQDL
+650 GSVLLRLEDERDL

-668 LYLQTDKFIT
+668 FYLQTDKYIT

-702 RRQRLSATVDR
+702 RRQRLSTTVDR
-713 LLRESEVYVA
+713 LLREAEVYVA
-723 GQKLET
+723 GNKLET
-729 KASSAPILV
+729 KASSAPMLA
-738 EEALNYLVRNTFSK
+738 EEALDYLVRNTFSK
-752 LSHIQHLSSDPQKEI
+752 LGYIQHLSSDPQKEI
-767 QALLAAPLTSG
+767 QAMLATPQTPG
-778 LGLEETGEAN
+778 LGLESTGEAN

-803 AQSRRIVL
+803 SQSRRIVL

-837 LMLKGEISLIGNGGP
+837 LMLNGEVSLIGNGGP
-852 LAPQQVWLEINTPA
+852 LAPHQVWNEISTPA

-883 LQKARQQYKDVF
+883 LQKARQLFKEVF
-895 QQIAPDGEDT
+895 QKIAQDGEDN
-905 LYTSLQA
+905 LYSLLQSS
-912 RLIDWEGELKQ
+912 LDNWESDFKQ

-928 LNGQYPGLD
+928 QTGQYPGLD

-942 LKLIGQLKAAPDS
+942 LKLIGKLKAAPDS
-955 FDAIQLFM
+955 FDAIQLFL
-963 KKRNELL
+963 KERSALL
-970 DLSENYGDLSNFYGS
+970 DLSDSHGDLDNFYSS

-991 KLRAAQQ
+991 KLRAAQA

-1009 DEKAARALAR
+1009 DDKAARALAR
-1019 IDEILSAKAPFNLIR
+1019 IDEILNTKAPFNLIR
-1034 EGEVLIQAVSQIN
+1034 EGEGLIQTINQIN
-1047 DGFLK
+1047 DAFLK
-1052 EAHQRADSWLGKQVE
+1052 EAHERADAWLDKQLA
-1067 KVTGELDSLQASP
+1067 KVNEELDALQASP
-1080 DQRNRSLLPLQNL
+1080 DQRNKSLLALQNL
-1093 RQRIAKQ
+1093 RQRITKQ

-1111 EARDLADAAID
+1111 EARELADAAID
-1122 DLHELA
+1122 HLHHLA
-1128 KQAAAKAKAAAAA
+1128 EQAAAKAKAAASVPAPTSVA
-1141 TAQSAVV
+1141 SGSGNPGV
-1148 SIGSSSPVPIAE
+1148 SVAE
-1160 PSTPAPIVAAPV
+1160 PPVVNTPAAV
-1172 VAPVAPVKKRR
+1172 VAPVVPVKKRKVVD
-1183 IIEAQELAGS
+1183 AQLLAGT
-1193 GYIENQA
+1193 GYIETQA
-1200 DIDKFLVRL
+1200 DIDNFLAKL

>member
-1 MSILLIKN
+1 MSTLQIKN
-9 LFTRAIGRS
+9 LFTRSIHRS

-60 LDNPQEASGR
+60 LDNPQDASGR

-95 NKQVSSDGITRK
+95 NKQVARDGVTRQ
-107 AIDFFENKISDPLL
+107 AIDFFERKIADPML

-144 DTSDGRDAIL
+144 DSGDGRDAIL
-154 RVFLRVFN
+154 RVFLKVFN
-162 EKLGYCGDHPHIAH
+162 ERLGFCGDHPHIAH

-182 GQSKFGEFKQAFAD
+182 DQGKFVAFKEAFAE
-196 ASGSTWEEERDAY
+196 ASGSSWEEERDAY

-216 ATALSQTLGQEIKD
+216 AAALSQTLGQEIKD
-230 ADAWVERFESDFSLS
+230 ADAWVERFENDFNLN
-245 VENFAA
+245 VESFAK

-256 LDKQG
+256 LDKRGKDQ
-261 GQHRMVFLVD
+261 RIVFLVD
-271 EIGQFIGQ
+271 EVGQFIGQ

-284 LNLQTITENLGT
+284 LSLQTITENLGT

-342 GNVDEVIQRRLLDKK
+342 GNVDEVIQRRLLDKE
-357 PEAKDALRAI
+357 PEPKDALRKI

-375 RNQLSFSN
+375 RNQLSFTN

-439 QSAAKAVSEI
+439 QSAAKAVGESTL
-449 PIGVLVPLY
+449 GVLVPLY

-477 NAATNLSL
+477 NAAGNLSL
-485 QDFDTPVL
+485 QDFDTSVL

-518 EIDADRQSLRKKI
+518 EIDADRQALRKQI

-577 ELGQLLFDEALR
+577 ELGQLLFDESLR
-589 GQRKFRFSENA
+589 GQRKFRFPDNG
-600 KDFGVNRQCDQ
+600 KDFGLNRQCDL
-611 HPLGNRIEGD
+611 HPLGNRVDGD
-621 LLVSVISPL
+621 LLISVISPL
-630 VDDRDSWSEQRCILE
+630 VDDRDTWSEQRCILE

-650 GSVLLRLEDEQDL
+650 GSVLLRLDDERDL

-702 RRQRLSATVDR
+702 RRQRLGASVDR
-713 LLRESEVYVA
+713 LLREAEVYVA
-723 GQKLET
+723 GNKLET
-729 KASSAPILV
+729 KASSAPMLA
-738 EEALNYLVRNTFSK
+738 EEALDYLVRNTFSK
-752 LSHIQHLSSDPQKEI
+752 LSYIQHLSSDPQKEI
-767 QALLAAPLTSG
+767 QALLTTPLTPG
-778 LGLEETGEAN
+778 LGLESTGEAN
-788 PRALKEVSQHIELLA
+788 PRALKEISQHIELLA
-803 AQSRRIVL
+803 SQSRRIVL
-811 HDLAETHYGRR
+811 HDLAESHYGRR

-837 LMLKGEISLIGNGGP
+837 LLMKGEVSLIGNGGP
-852 LAPQQVWLEINTPA
+852 LAPQQIWNEISTPA

-883 LQKARQQYKDVF
+883 LQKARQQFKDVF

-905 LYTSLQA
+905 LYDQLQNSLA
-912 RLIDWEGELKQ
+912 SWESELKQ
-923 WRALA
+923 WRVLA
-928 LNGQYPGLD
+928 QNGQYPGLD
-937 DIDLG
+937 EIDQG
-942 LKLIGQLKAAPDS
+942 LKLVSRLKAAPDS
-955 FDAIQLFM
+955 FDAIQLFL
-963 KKRNELL
+963 KERSALL
-970 DLSENYGDLSNFYGS
+970 DVSDSYGDLDNFYGS
-985 QKAAWD
+985 QRTAWD
-991 KLRAAQQ
+991 KLRSAHL

-1019 IDEILSAKAPFNLIR
+1019 IDEILSAKAPYNLIR
-1034 EGEVLIQAVSQIN
+1034 EGEGLIQAATQVN
-1047 DGFLK
+1047 DSFLL
-1052 EAHQRADSWLGKQVE
+1052 ESHERADSWVE
-1067 KVTGELDSLQASP
+1067 KYITKVSVELDALLASP
-1080 DQRNRSLLPLQNL
+1080 DQRNRSLLPLQTL

-1106 SQMQD
+1106 SQMQE
-1111 EARDLADAAID
+1111 EARELADVALD
-1122 DLHELA
+1122 HLQQLA
-1128 KQAAAKAKAAAAA
+1128 EQAAAKAKKVASEPDPKPPVSDSGTPDLIVAEP
-1141 TAQSAVV
+1141 TASVNNSPAAVV
-1148 SIGSSSPVPIAE
+1148 
-1160 PSTPAPIVAAPV
+1160 APIVPI
-1172 VAPVAPVKKRR
+1172 KKRR
-1183 IIEAQELAGS
+1183 IIDAQLLAGS
-1193 GYIENQA
+1193 GYIETQV
-1200 DIDKFLVRL
+1200 DIDNFLAKL
-1209 RKELEQAIADNQR
+1209 RKELEEAVADNQR

>member
-1 MSILLIKN
+1 MSTVQIKS
-9 LFTRAIGRS
+9 LFTRSIHRS

-60 LDNPQEASGR
+60 LDNPQDASGR

-95 NKQVSSDGITRK
+95 NKQVSKDGETRQ
-107 AIDFFENKISDPLL
+107 AIDFFERKIADPML
-121 AADIKRAIAAD
+121 AADIKRAIAAE

-144 DTSDGRDAIL
+144 DSGDGRDAIL
-154 RVFLRVFN
+154 RVFLKIFN
-162 EKLGYCGDHPHIAH
+162 ERLGFCGDHPHIAH
-176 MERYLD
+176 MERHLD
-182 GQSKFGEFKQAFAD
+182 DLGKFAEFKQAFAV
-196 ASGSTWEEERDAY
+196 ASGSTWEDERDAY

-230 ADAWVERFESDFSLS
+230 ADAWVERFENDFSLN
-245 VENFAA
+245 VESFAK
-251 WVKDY
+251 WVKEY
-256 LDKQG
+256 LDKRGKDQ
-261 GQHRMVFLVD
+261 RIVFLVD
-271 EIGQFIGQ
+271 EVGQFIGQ

-284 LNLQTITENLGT
+284 LSLQTITENLGT
-296 VCGGRA
+296 ICGGRA

-342 GNVDEVIQRRLLDKK
+342 GNVDEVIQRRLLDKESE
-357 PEAKDALRAI
+357 PKDALRKI

-375 RNQLSFSN
+375 RNQLSFTN

-439 QSAAKAVSEI
+439 QSAAKAVSDNSV
-449 PIGVLVPLY
+449 GVLVPLY

-477 NAATNLSL
+477 NAASNPSL
-485 QDFDTPVL
+485 QEFDPLVL

-518 EIDADRQSLRKKI
+518 EIDADRQGLRKQI

-566 EVDLTSADEAR
+566 DVDLTSADEAR

-589 GQRKFRFSENA
+589 GQRKFRFPDNG
-600 KDFGVNRQCDQ
+600 KDFGLNRQCDL
-611 HPLGNRIEGD
+611 HPLGNRVDGD
-621 LLVSVISPL
+621 LLISVISPL
-630 VDDRDSWSEQRCILE
+630 VDDRDTWSEQRCILE

-650 GSVLLRLEDEQDL
+650 GSVLLRLEDERDL

-668 LYLQTDKFIT
+668 LYLQTDKYIT

-702 RRQRLSATVDR
+702 RRQRLSTTVDR
-713 LLRESEVYVA
+713 LLREAEVYVA
-723 GQKLET
+723 GNKLET
-729 KASSAPILV
+729 KASSAPMLA
-738 EEALNYLVRNTFSK
+738 EEALDYLVRNTFSK
-752 LSHIQHLSSDPQKEI
+752 LGYIQHLSSDPQKEI
-767 QALLAAPLTSG
+767 QAMLAAPQTPA
-778 LGLEETGEAN
+778 LGLESTGEAN

-803 AQSRRIVL
+803 GQSRRIVL

-837 LMLKGEISLIGNGGP
+837 LMLKGEVSLIGNGGP
-852 LAPQQVWLEINTPA
+852 LAPQQIWNEISTPA

-883 LQKARQQYKDVF
+883 LQKARQQFKEVF
-895 QQIAPDGEDT
+895 QKIAPDGEDS
-905 LYTSLQA
+905 LYALLQSSLA
-912 RLIDWEGELKQ
+912 SWESEFKQ

-928 LNGQYPGLD
+928 QTGQYPGLD
-937 DIDLG
+937 DIDQSI
-942 LKLIGQLKAAPDS
+942 KLIGKLKAAPDS
-955 FDAIQLFM
+955 FDAIQLFLQE
-963 KKRNELL
+963 RSALL
-970 DLSENYGDLSNFYGS
+970 DLSDSYGDLDNFYSS
-985 QKAAWD
+985 QKTAWD
-991 KLRAAQQ
+991 KLGAAQR

-1034 EGEVLIQAVSQIN
+1034 EGEGLIQTITQIN
-1047 DGFLK
+1047 DAFLK
-1052 EAHQRADSWLGKQVE
+1052 EAHERADAWLDKQLV
-1067 KVTGELDSLQASP
+1067 KVNAELDDLQAST
-1080 DQRNRSLLPLQNL
+1080 DQRNKSLLALQNL
-1093 RQRIAKQ
+1093 RQKITKQ

-1122 DLHELA
+1122 HLHLLA
-1128 KQAAAKAKAAAAA
+1128 EQAAAKAKAAA
-1141 TAQSAVV
+1141 SAPAPTPVV
-1148 SIGSSSPVPIAE
+1148 SGSGNPGVPVAE
-1160 PSTPAPIVAAPV
+1160 ANAQVVNTPAAV
-1172 VAPVAPVKKRR
+1172 VAPVVPVKKRR
-1183 IIEAQELAGS
+1183 VIDAQLLAGS
-1193 GYIENQA
+1193 GYIETQA
-1200 DIDKFLVRL
+1200 DIDNFLAKL
-1209 RKELEQAIADNQR
+1209 RKELEQAIAENQR

>member
-1 MSILLIKN
+1 VQIQK
-9 LFTRAIGRS
+9 LFTRSIHRS
-18 INGVIKADQDDAESV
+18 INGVIKADQGDADSV

-48 HLRSFFESYLAA
+48 HLRSFFESYLFA
-60 LDNPQEASGR
+60 LDHPQEASGR

-95 NKQVSSDGITRK
+95 NKQVSREGESRR
-107 AIDFFENKISDPLL
+107 AIDFFQEKILDPML
-121 AADIKRAIAAD
+121 AADIKRAISLD

-182 GQSKFGEFKQAFAD
+182 EQGKFEAFRQAFAD

-216 ATALSQTLGQEIKD
+216 ATALSQVLGQEIND
-230 ADAWVERFESDFSLS
+230 ADAWVERFEKDFSLS
-245 VENFAA
+245 VENFAG
-251 WVKDY
+251 WVRDY

-261 GQHRMVFLVD
+261 NQKRIVFLVD

-296 VCGGRA
+296 TCGGRA

-342 GNVDEVIQRRLLDKK
+342 GNVDEVIQRRLLDKQ
-357 PEAKDALRAI
+357 PEAKDELRRI

-375 RNQLSFSN
+375 RNQLSFTN
-383 TGRTYKAFT
+383 IGRTFKAFT
-392 DEDNFAAVYPFVP
+392 DEDNFAAVYPFAP
-405 YQFQLVQRI
+405 YQFQLVQRV
-414 FESIR
+414 FESVR
-419 KAGATGTHL
+419 KAGATGLHL

-439 QSAAKAVSEI
+439 QSAAKAVGSSEV
-449 PIGVLVPLY
+449 GVLVPLY

-477 NAATNLSL
+477 NAASNPSL
-485 QDFDTPVL
+485 ELFDSQVL

-518 EIDADRQSLRKKI
+518 RIDADRQGLRKQI

-551 FFLTNEERDISREIK
+551 FFLTNEERDITREIK
-566 EVDLTSADEAR
+566 DVDLTSADEAR
-577 ELGQLLFDEALR
+577 ELGELLFKESLR
-589 GQRKFRFSENA
+589 DQRKFRFTENG
-600 KDFGVNRQCDQ
+600 KDFGLNRMCDQ
-611 HPLGNRIEGD
+611 HPLGNRIDGD
-621 LLVSVISPL
+621 LMVSVISPL
-630 VDDRDSWSEQRCILE
+630 VDDRDTWSEQRCILE
-645 SSQGE
+645 SGQGE
-650 GSVLLRLEDEQDL
+650 GSVLLRLEDDRDL

-668 LYLQTDKFIT
+668 LYLQTDKYIT
-678 RKNDGTLPHNTK
+678 RKNDGTLPLNTK

-702 RRQRLSATVDR
+702 RRQRLSTTVDR
-713 LLRESEVYVA
+713 LLREAEVYVA
-723 GQKLET
+723 GQKLEP
-729 KASSAPILV
+729 KASSAPMLV
-738 EEALNYLVRNTFSK
+738 EEALDYLVRNTFAK
-752 LSHIQHLSSDPQKEI
+752 LGYIQHLSSDPQKEI
-767 QALLAAPLTSG
+767 QSLLATPATPG
-778 LGLEETGEAN
+778 LALENTGEAN

-811 HDLAETHYGRR
+811 HDLVDGYFGRR

-828 WETVLLIVR
+828 WETVLLIIR
-837 LMLKGEISLIGNGGP
+837 LMLKGEVSLLGNGGP
-852 LAPQQVWLEINTPA
+852 LAPQQVWSEISTPA

-874 KRQQVGSGE
+874 KRQQIGSGE
-883 LQKARQQYKDVF
+883 LQKARQLFKDVAGK
-895 QQIAPDGEDT
+895 IAPDGEDALYAALQST
-905 LYTSLQA
+905 LKG
-912 RLIDWEGELKQ
+912 WESEFGQ

-928 LNGQYPGLD
+928 QSGQYPGLD
-937 DIDLG
+937 VIEES
-942 LKLIGQLKAAPDS
+942 LKLVRKLQATPDS
-955 FDAIQLFM
+955 FDAIQLFL
-963 KKRNELL
+963 KERNALL
-970 DLSENYGDLSNFYGS
+970 DLSDHFSDLSHFHGS
-985 QKAAWD
+985 QKGAWD
-991 KLRAAQQ
+991 KLRKAQQ
-998 DFQPNRPKLEK
+998 DFAPNRPKLDKQAE
-1009 DEKAARALAR
+1009 AARALAR
-1019 IDEILSAKAPFNLIR
+1019 IDEILAAKSPYKLIR
-1034 EGEVLIQAVSQIN
+1034 EGEGLIQTVAQIN
-1047 DGFLK
+1047 EGFLK
-1052 EAHQRADSWLGKQVE
+1052 EAHQRADSWLEKQIGKVNA
-1067 KVTGELDSLQASP
+1067 ELDALTASP
-1080 DQRNRSLLPLQNL
+1080 DQRNRSLLPLQTL
-1093 RQRIAKQ
+1093 RQRIATQ

-1106 SQMQD
+1106 GQMQE

-1122 DLHELA
+1122 HLHLLA
-1128 KQAAAKAKAAAAA
+1128 QQAAAKAKAE
-1141 TAQSAVV
+1141 AQKAVIDTGNGSAQILEE
-1148 SIGSSSPVPIAE
+1148 SKTPEPV
-1160 PSTPAPIVAAPV
+1160 APAPV
-1172 VAPVAPVKKRR
+1172 VAPATPVKKRR
-1183 IIEAQELAGS
+1183 VIEVQDLAGP
-1193 GYIENQA
+1193 GYLETQA
-1200 DIDKFLVRL
+1200 DIEEFMVRL
-1209 RKELEQAIADNQR
+1209 RQELEQAIANQER

>member
-1 MSILLIKN
+1 MLIKN
-9 LFTRAIGRS
+9 LFTRSIHRS

-60 LDNPQEASGR
+60 LDNPKDAAGR

-95 NKQVSSDGITRK
+95 NKQVSKEGITRK
-107 AIDFFENKISDPLL
+107 AIDFFEEKIADPLL

-144 DTSDGRDAIL
+144 DASEGRDAIL
-154 RVFLRVFN
+154 RVFLKVFN

-182 GQSKFGEFKQAFAD
+182 SQHKFTDFKQAFAA

-230 ADAWVERFESDFSLS
+230 ADAWIERFESDFSLS

-251 WVKDY
+251 WVKEY
-256 LDKQG
+256 LDQQG
-261 GQHRMVFLVD
+261 AQHRIVFLVD

-342 GNVDEVIQRRLLDKK
+342 GNVDEVIQRRLLDKESE
-357 PEAKDALRAI
+357 PKDALRKI

-375 RNQLSFSN
+375 RNQLSFTN

-439 QSAAKAVSEI
+439 QSAAKAVGDSG
-449 PIGVLVPLY
+449 IGVLVPLY

-477 NAATNLSL
+477 NAASNPSL
-485 QDFDTPVL
+485 QDFDPLVL

-518 EIDADRQSLRKKI
+518 QIDADRQGLRKQI

-566 EVDLTSADEAR
+566 DVDLTSSDEAR

-589 GQRKFRFSENA
+589 GQRKFRFVDNG
-600 KDFGVNRQCDQ
+600 KDFGLNRQCDL
-611 HPLGNRIEGD
+611 HPLGNRIDGD
-621 LLVSVISPL
+621 LQVAAISPL
-630 VDDRDSWSEQRCILE
+630 VDDRETWNEQRCILE

-650 GSVLLRLEDEQDL
+650 GSVLLRLEDDRDL

-668 LYLQTDKFIT
+668 LYLQTDKYIT
-678 RKNDGTLPHNTK
+678 RKNDGTLPLNTK

-713 LLRESEVYVA
+713 LLREAEVYVA
-723 GQKLET
+723 GNKLET
-729 KASSAPILV
+729 KAASAPMLL
-738 EEALNYLVRNTFSK
+738 EEALDYLVRNTFNK
-752 LSHIQHLSSDPQKEI
+752 LGFIQHLSSDPQKEI
-767 QALLAAPLTSG
+767 QALLATPLTPG
-778 LGLEETGEAN
+778 LGLESTGEAN

-803 AQSRRIVL
+803 SQSRRIVL

-828 WETVLLIVR
+828 WETVLLVVR

-852 LAPQQVWLEINTPA
+852 LAPHQVWNEISTPA

-874 KRQQVGSGE
+874 RRQQVGSGE
-883 LQKARQQYKDVF
+883 LQKARQQFKDVF
-895 QQIAPDGEDT
+895 QKIAPDGEDN
-905 LYTSLQA
+905 LYSHLKT
-912 RLIDWEGELKQ
+912 RLEEWEGNLKQ

-928 LNGQYPGLD
+928 QGGQYPGLD
-937 DIDLG
+937 DIDQG
-942 LKLIGQLKAAPDS
+942 LKLIGKLKAAPDS
-955 FDAIQLFM
+955 FDTIQLFL
-963 KKRNELL
+963 KERSALL
-970 DLSENYGDLSNFYGS
+970 DLSDNYGDLENFHTS
-985 QKAAWD
+985 QKTAWD
-991 KLRAAQQ
+991 KLRAAQA
-998 DFQPNRPKLEK
+998 DFLPNRPKLDK

-1034 EGEVLIQAVSQIN
+1034 EGEGLIQAVTQIN
-1047 DGFLK
+1047 DAFLK
-1052 EAHQRADSWLGKQVE
+1052 EAHQRADAWLEKQLA
-1067 KVTGELDSLQASP
+1067 KVVAELDALQASAE
-1080 DQRNRSLLPLQNL
+1080 QRNKSLLPLQNL
-1093 RQRIAKQ
+1093 RQKLAKQ

-1106 SQMQD
+1106 NDMLD

-1122 DLHELA
+1122 HLHLLA
-1128 KQAAAKAKAAAAA
+1128 EQAAAKAKSAAA
-1141 TAQSAVV
+1141 TT
-1148 SIGSSSPVPIAE
+1148 GLGPVTSGGGNPGLPVAE
-1160 PSTPAPIVAAPV
+1160 STAADAPVAV
-1172 VAPVAPVKKRR
+1172 VAPAVPVKKRH
-1183 IIEAQELAGS
+1183 ILDVQQFAGA
-1193 GYIENQA
+1193 GYIETQA
-1200 DIDKFLVRL
+1200 DIDSFLAKL

>member
-1 MSILLIKN
+1 MSTVQIKS
-9 LFTRAIGRS
+9 LFTRSIHRS

-60 LDNPQEASGR
+60 LDNPQDASGR

-95 NKQVSSDGITRK
+95 NKEVSKDGVTRQS
-107 AIDFFENKISDPLL
+107 IDFFERKIADPML
-121 AADIKRAIAAD
+121 AADIKRAIAAE

-144 DTSDGRDAIL
+144 DSGDGRDAIL
-154 RVFLRVFN
+154 RVFLKIFN
-162 EKLGYCGDHPHIAH
+162 ERLGFCGDHPHIAH
-176 MERYLD
+176 MERHLD
-182 GQSKFGEFKQAFAD
+182 DLGRFAGFKQAFAD
-196 ASGSTWEEERDAY
+196 ASGSTWEDERDAY

-216 ATALSQTLGQEIKD
+216 ATALSKTLGQEIKD
-230 ADAWVERFESDFSLS
+230 ADAWVERFENDFSLN
-245 VENFAA
+245 VESFAK
-251 WVKDY
+251 WVKEY
-256 LDKQG
+256 LDKRGKDQ
-261 GQHRMVFLVD
+261 RIVFLVD
-271 EIGQFIGQ
+271 EVGQFIGQ

-284 LNLQTITENLGT
+284 LSLQTITENLGT
-296 VCGGRA
+296 ICGGRA

-342 GNVDEVIQRRLLDKK
+342 GNVDEVIQRRLLDKELE
-357 PEAKDALRAI
+357 PKDALRKI

-375 RNQLSFSN
+375 RNQLSFTN

-439 QSAAKAVSEI
+439 QSAAKAVSDNNVGI
-449 PIGVLVPLY
+449 LVPLY

-477 NAATNLSL
+477 NAASNPSL
-485 QDFDTPVL
+485 QELDPLVL

-518 EIDADRQSLRKKI
+518 EIDADRQGLRKQI

-566 EVDLTSADEAR
+566 DVDLTSADEAR
-577 ELGQLLFDEALR
+577 ALGQLLFDEALR
-589 GQRKFRFSENA
+589 GQRKFRFSDNG
-600 KDFGVNRQCDQ
+600 KDFGLNRQCDL
-611 HPLGNRIEGD
+611 HPLGNRVDGD
-621 LLVSVISPL
+621 LLISVISPL
-630 VDDRDSWSEQRCILE
+630 VDDRGTWNEQRCILE

-650 GSVLLRLEDEQDL
+650 GSVLLRLEDERDL

-668 LYLQTDKFIT
+668 LYLQTDKYIT
-678 RKNDGTLPHNTK
+678 HKNDGTLPHNTK

-702 RRQRLSATVDR
+702 RRQRLSTTVDR
-713 LLRESEVYVA
+713 LLREADVYVA
-723 GQKLET
+723 GNRLET
-729 KASSAPILV
+729 KASSAPMLA
-738 EEALNYLVRNTFSK
+738 EEALDYLVRNTFSK
-752 LSHIQHLSSDPQKEI
+752 LGYIQHLSSDPQKEI
-767 QALLAAPLTSG
+767 QAMLATPKTPG
-778 LGLEETGEAN
+778 LDLESTGEAN

-803 AQSRRIVL
+803 SQSRRIVL

-837 LMLKGEISLIGNGGP
+837 LLLKGEVSLIGNGGP
-852 LAPQQVWLEINTPA
+852 LAPQQIWSEISTPA

-874 KRQQVGSGE
+874 KRQQVGSSE
-883 LQKARQQYKDVF
+883 LQKARQQFKEVF
-895 QQIAPDGEDT
+895 QKIAPDGEDSF
-905 LYTSLQA
+905 YSLLQNSLA
-912 RLIDWEGELKQ
+912 TWEVEFKH

-928 LNGQYPGLD
+928 LTGQYPGLD
-937 DIDLG
+937 EIDQG
-942 LKLIGQLKAAPDS
+942 LKLIGKLKAAPDS
-955 FDAIQLFM
+955 FDAIQLFL
-963 KKRNELL
+963 KERSALL
-970 DLSENYGDLSNFYGS
+970 DLSDSYGDLDNFYSS
-985 QKAAWD
+985 QKSAWD
-991 KLRAAQQ
+991 KLGAAQR

-1034 EGEVLIQAVSQIN
+1034 EGEGLIQTITQIN
-1047 DGFLK
+1047 DAFLW
-1052 EAHQRADSWLGKQVE
+1052 EAHERADAWLDKQLA
-1067 KVTGELDSLQASP
+1067 KVNAELDDLQASS
-1080 DQRNRSLLPLQNL
+1080 DQRNKSLLALQNH
-1093 RQRIAKQ
+1093 RQSITKQ

-1106 SQMQD
+1106 NDMLD

-1122 DLHELA
+1122 HLHLLA
-1128 KQAAAKAKAAAAA
+1128 EQAAAKAKAAA
-1141 TAQSAVV
+1141 SAPAPLPVA
-1148 SIGSSSPVPIAE
+1148 SGSGNPGLPVAESTTPIVN
-1160 PSTPAPIVAAPV
+1160 TPAAV
-1172 VAPVAPVKKRR
+1172 VAPAAPVKKRR
-1183 IIEAQELAGS
+1183 VVDAQLLAGS
-1193 GYIENQA
+1193 GYIETQA
-1200 DIDKFLVRL
+1200 DIDSFLAKL
-1209 RKELEQAIADNQR
+1209 RNELEQAIADNQR

>member
-1 MSILLIKN
+1 MSTLLIKN
-9 LFTRAIGRS
+9 LFTRPINRS

-60 LDNPQEASGR
+60 LDNPQAASDR
-70 VGVWISGFFGSGK
+70 IGVWISGFFGSGK

-95 NKQVSSDGITRK
+95 NKRVSNASESRQ
-107 AIDFFENKISDPLL
+107 AIDFFERKIADPML
-121 AADIKRAIAAD
+121 AADIKRAVAAD

-144 DTSDGRDAIL
+144 DSGDGRDAIL
-154 RVFLRVFN
+154 RVFLKVFN
-162 EKLGYCGDHPHIAH
+162 ERLGFCGDHPHIAH

-182 GQSKFGEFKQAFAD
+182 EQGKFGDFKQAFAD

-209 HFQVDAL
+209 HFQVEAL

-230 ADAWVERFESDFSLS
+230 ADAWVERFESDFNLN
-245 VENFAA
+245 VESFAK

-256 LDKQG
+256 LNKRGKDQ
-261 GQHRMVFLVD
+261 RIVFLVD
-271 EIGQFIGQ
+271 EVGQFIGQ

-284 LNLQTITENLGT
+284 LSLQTITEELG
-296 VCGGRA
+296 VICGGRA

-342 GNVDEVIQRRLLDKK
+342 GNVDEVIQRRLLDKHAE
-357 PEAKDALRAI
+357 PKDALRLI

-392 DEDNFAAVYPFVP
+392 DEDDFAAVYPFVP

-439 QSAAKAVSEI
+439 QSAAKAVSENT
-449 PIGVLVPLY
+449 IGVLVPLH

-477 NAATNLSL
+477 NAASNLSL
-485 QDFDTPVL
+485 QDFDTLVL

-518 EIDADRQSLRKKI
+518 EIDADRQKLRKQI

-589 GQRKFRFSENA
+589 GQRKFRFPDNG
-600 KDFGVNRQCDQ
+600 KDFGLNRQCDL
-611 HPLGNRIEGD
+611 HPLGNRVDGD
-621 LLVSVISPL
+621 LLISVISPL
-630 VDDRDSWSEQRCILE
+630 VDDRDTWSEQRCILE

-650 GSVLLRLEDEQDL
+650 SSVLLRLDDERDL

-702 RRQRLSATVDR
+702 RRQRLSASVDR
-713 LLRESEVYVA
+713 LLREAEVYVA
-723 GQKLET
+723 GNKLET
-729 KASSAPILV
+729 KASSAPMLA
-738 EEALNYLVRNTFSK
+738 EEALDYLVRNTFNK
-752 LSHIQHLSSDPQKEI
+752 LSYIQHLSSDPQKEI
-767 QALLAAPLTSG
+767 QALLATPLTPG
-778 LGLEETGEAN
+778 LGLESTGEAN

-803 AQSRRIVL
+803 SQSRRIVL
-811 HDLAETHYGRR
+811 HDLAESHYGRR

-828 WETVLLIVR
+828 WETVLLVVR
-837 LMLKGEISLIGNGGP
+837 LLLKGEVSLIGNGGP
-852 LAPQQVWLEINTPA
+852 LAPQQIWNEISTPA

-883 LQKARQQYKDVF
+883 LQKARQQFKDVF
-895 QQIAPDGEDT
+895 QKIAPDGEDT
-905 LYTSLQA
+905 LHDQLQSSLA
-912 RLIDWEGELKQ
+912 SWEVELKQ

-928 LNGQYPGLD
+928 QNGQYPGLD
-937 DIDLG
+937 EIDQG
-942 LKLIGQLKAAPDS
+942 LKLIARLKATPDS
-955 FDAIQLFM
+955 FDAIQLFL
-963 KKRNELL
+963 KERNLLL
-970 DLSENYGDLSNFYGS
+970 DLSDSYGDLDNFYGS
-985 QKAAWD
+985 QKTAWD
-991 KLRAAQQ
+991 KLRSAQL

-1019 IDEILSAKAPFNLIR
+1019 IDEILSAKAPYNLVR
-1034 EGEVLIQAVSQIN
+1034 EGEGLIQVVTQIN

-1052 EAHQRADSWLGKQVE
+1052 DAHERAGGWVE
-1067 KVTGELDSLQASP
+1067 KYLAKVNVELDALLASP
-1080 DQRNRSLLPLQNL
+1080 DQRNRSLLPLQTL

-1111 EARDLADAAID
+1111 EARELADAALD
-1122 DLHELA
+1122 HLQLLA
-1128 KQAAAKAKAAAAA
+1128 EQAAAKSKTAASDLAPKP
-1141 TAQSAVV
+1141 V
-1148 SIGSSSPVPIAE
+1148 ILGSGTPGLTVAE
-1160 PSTPAPIVAAPV
+1160 PILPADEAPGAV
-1172 VAPVAPVKKRR
+1172 VAPTAPVKKRR
-1183 IIEAQELAGS
+1183 VIDAHLLAGS
-1193 GYIENQA
+1193 GYIETQEH
-1200 DIDKFLVRL
+1200 IESFLAKL
-1209 RKELEQAIADNQR
+1209 RKELEQAVADNHR

>member
-1 MSILLIKN
+1 MSTLLIKN
-9 LFTRAIGRS
+9 LFTRPINRS
-18 INGVIKADQDDAESV
+18 INGVIKADQNDAESV

-48 HLRSFFESYLAA
+48 HLRSFFERYLAA
-60 LDNPQEASGR
+60 VDNPQASSDR
-70 VGVWISGFFGSGK
+70 TGVWISGFFGSGK

-95 NKQVSSDGITRK
+95 NKRVSNAGESRQ
-107 AIDFFENKISDPLL
+107 AIDFFERKIADPML
-121 AADIKRAIAAD
+121 AADIKRAVAAD

-144 DTSDGRDAIL
+144 DSGDGRDAIL
-154 RVFLRVFN
+154 RVFLKVFN
-162 EKLGYCGDHPHIAH
+162 ERLGFCGDHPHIAH

-182 GQSKFGEFKQAFAD
+182 EQGKFGEFKNAFAES
-196 ASGSTWEEERDAY
+196 SGSTWEAERDAY
-209 HFQVDAL
+209 HFKVDAL
-216 ATALSQTLGQEIKD
+216 ASALSQTLGQEIKD
-230 ADAWVERFESDFSLS
+230 ADAWVERFENDFNLNVQS
-245 VENFAA
+245 FAR
-251 WVKDY
+251 WVKGY
-256 LDKQG
+256 LDKRG
-261 GQHRMVFLVD
+261 KDHRIVFLVD
-271 EIGQFIGQ
+271 EVGQFIGQ

-284 LNLQTITENLGT
+284 LSLQTITEELG
-296 VCGGRA
+296 VICGGRA

-342 GNVDEVIQRRLLDKK
+342 GNVDEVIQRRLLDKE
-357 PEAKDALRAI
+357 PEPKDVLRKI

-375 RNQLSFSN
+375 RNQLSFTN

-439 QSAAKAVSEI
+439 QSAAKAVSEN
-449 PIGVLVPLY
+449 PVGLLVPLY

-477 NAATNLSL
+477 NAASNLSL
-485 QDFDTPVL
+485 QEFDTLVL

-505 KGNVDNLITLFID
+505 KGNVDNLITLFIN
-518 EIDADRQSLRKKI
+518 EIDADRQALRKKI

-577 ELGQLLFDEALR
+577 ELGQLLFDESLR
-589 GQRKFRFSENA
+589 GQRKFRFPDNG
-600 KDFGVNRQCDQ
+600 KDFGLNRQCDL
-611 HPLGNRIEGD
+611 HPLGNRVDGD
-621 LLVSVISPL
+621 LLISVISPL
-630 VDDRDSWSEQRCILE
+630 VDDRDTWSEQRCILE

-650 GSVLLRLEDEQDL
+650 GSVLLRLDDERDL

-702 RRQRLSATVDR
+702 RRQRLSASVDR
-713 LLRESEVYVA
+713 LLREAEVYVA
-723 GQKLET
+723 GNKLET
-729 KASSAPILV
+729 KASSAPMLA
-738 EEALNYLVRNTFSK
+738 EEALDYLVRNTFNK
-752 LSHIQHLSSDPQKEI
+752 LGYIQHLSSDPQKEI
-767 QALLAAPLTSG
+767 QALLATPLTPG
-778 LGLEETGEAN
+778 LGLETTGEAN
-788 PRALKEVSQHIELLA
+788 PRALKEVSHHIELLA
-803 AQSRRIVL
+803 SQSRRIVL
-811 HDLAETHYGRR
+811 HDLAESHYGRR

-828 WETVLLIVR
+828 WETVLLVVR
-837 LMLKGEISLIGNGGP
+837 LLLKGEVSLIGNGGP
-852 LAPQQVWLEINTPA
+852 LAPQQIWNEISTPA

-883 LQKARQQYKDVF
+883 LQKARQQFKDVF
-895 QQIAPDGEDT
+895 QKIAPDGEDT
-905 LYTSLQA
+905 LYDQLQSSLA
-912 RLIDWEGELKQ
+912 SWESELKQ
-923 WRALA
+923 WRVLA
-928 LNGQYPGLD
+928 QNGQYPGLD
-937 DIDLG
+937 EIDQG
-942 LKLIGQLKAAPDS
+942 LKLVSRLKTAPDS
-955 FDAIQLFM
+955 FDAIQLFL
-963 KKRNELL
+963 KERSALL
-970 DLSENYGDLSNFYGS
+970 DLSDSYGDLDNFYGS
-985 QKAAWD
+985 QKTAWD
-991 KLRAAQQ
+991 KLRSAQL

-1009 DEKAARALAR
+1009 EEKAARALAR
-1019 IDEILSAKAPFNLIR
+1019 IDEILSAKAPYNLIR
-1034 EGEVLIQAVSQIN
+1034 EGEGLIQTATQVN
-1047 DGFLK
+1047 DCFLQ
-1052 EAHQRADSWLGKQVE
+1052 EAHERADSWVE
-1067 KVTGELDSLQASP
+1067 KYIAKVSDELDTLLASP
-1080 DQRNRSLLPLQNL
+1080 DQRNRSLLPLQTL

-1111 EARDLADAAID
+1111 EARELADVALD
-1122 DLHELA
+1122 HLQLLA
-1128 KQAAAKAKAAAAA
+1128 EQAEAKAKTAA
-1141 TAQSAVV
+1141 SDPEPRPVI
-1148 SIGSSSPVPIAE
+1148 SGSGTPGLTMAE
-1160 PSTPAPIVAAPV
+1160 PILPVHEAPAAV
-1172 VAPVAPVKKRR
+1172 VAPTAPVKKRR
-1183 IIEAQELAGS
+1183 VIDAHLLAGA
-1193 GYIENQA
+1193 GYIETQE
-1200 DIDKFLVRL
+1200 DIESFLAKL
-1209 RKELEQAIADNQR
+1209 RKELELAVADNHR

>member
-1 MSILLIKN
+1 MQIKS
-9 LFTRAIGRS
+9 LFTRSIHRS

-60 LDNPQEASGR
+60 LDNPHDASGR

-89 LSYLLE
+89 LSYLLA
-95 NKQVSSDGITRK
+95 NKQVSKDAVTRK
-107 AIDFFENKISDPLL
+107 AIDFFERKIADPML
-121 AADIKRAIAAD
+121 AADIKRAIAAE

-144 DTSDGRDAIL
+144 DSGDGRDAIL
-154 RVFLRVFN
+154 RVFLKIFN
-162 EKLGYCGDHPHIAH
+162 ERLGFCGDHPHIAH
-176 MERYLD
+176 MERHLD
-182 GQSKFGEFKQAFAD
+182 DLGKFAGFKQAFAD
-196 ASGSTWEEERDAY
+196 ASGSTWEDERDAY

-216 ATALSQTLGQEIKD
+216 ATALSKTLGQEIKD
-230 ADAWVERFESDFSLS
+230 ADAWVERFENDFSLN
-245 VENFAA
+245 VESFAK
-251 WVKDY
+251 WVKEY
-256 LDKQG
+256 LDKRGKDQ
-261 GQHRMVFLVD
+261 RIVFLVD
-271 EIGQFIGQ
+271 EVGQFIGQ

-284 LNLQTITENLGT
+284 LSLQTITENLGT
-296 VCGGRA
+296 ICGGRA

-342 GNVDEVIQRRLLDKK
+342 GNVDEVIQRRLIDKEQE
-357 PEAKDALRAI
+357 PKDALRKI

-375 RNQLSFSN
+375 RNQLSFTN

-439 QSAAKAVSEI
+439 QSAAKAVSDKNV
-449 PIGVLVPLY
+449 GVLVPLY

-477 NAATNLSL
+477 NADSNPSL
-485 QDFDTPVL
+485 QEFDPFVL

-518 EIDADRQSLRKKI
+518 EIDADRQGLRKQI

-566 EVDLTSADEAR
+566 DVDLTSADEAR

-589 GQRKFRFSENA
+589 GQRKFRFSDNG
-600 KDFGVNRQCDQ
+600 KDFGLNRQCDL
-611 HPLGNRIEGD
+611 HPLGNRIDGD
-621 LLVSVISPL
+621 LLISVISPL
-630 VDDRDSWSEQRCILE
+630 VDDRGTWNEQRCILE

-650 GSVLLRLEDEQDL
+650 GSVLLRLEDERDL

-668 LYLQTDKFIT
+668 LYLQTDKYIT

-702 RRQRLSATVDR
+702 RRQRLSTTVDR
-713 LLRESEVYVA
+713 LLREAEVYVA
-723 GQKLET
+723 GNKLET
-729 KASSAPILV
+729 KASSAPMLA
-738 EEALNYLVRNTFSK
+738 EEALDYLVRNTFSK
-752 LSHIQHLSSDPQKEI
+752 LGYIQHLSSDPQKEI
-767 QALLAAPLTSG
+767 QAMLATPQTPG
-778 LGLEETGEAN
+778 LGLESTGEAN

-803 AQSRRIVL
+803 SQSRRIVL

-822 PYGWPE
+822 SYGWPE

-837 LMLKGEISLIGNGGP
+837 LMLKGEVSLISNGCP
-852 LAPQQVWLEINTPA
+852 LAPQQIWSEISTPA
-866 RWRTTEIQ
+866 RWRTIEIQ

-883 LQKARQQYKDVF
+883 LQKARQQFKEVF
-895 QQIAPDGEDT
+895 QKIGPDGEDSFYN
-905 LYTSLQA
+905 LLQNSLA
-912 RLIDWEGELKQ
+912 TWESEFKQ

-928 LNGQYPGLD
+928 QTGQYPGLD
-937 DIDLG
+937 DIDQG
-942 LKLIGQLKAAPDS
+942 LKLIGKLKAAPDS
-955 FDAIQLFM
+955 FDAIQLFL
-963 KKRNELL
+963 KERSALL
-970 DLSENYGDLSNFYGS
+970 DLSDSYGDLDNFYSS
-985 QKAAWD
+985 QISAWD
-991 KLRAAQQ
+991 KLGAAQR

-1034 EGEVLIQAVSQIN
+1034 EGEGLIQTITKIN
-1047 DGFLK
+1047 DGFLWD
-1052 EAHQRADSWLGKQVE
+1052 AHERADAWLDKQLA
-1067 KVTGELDSLQASP
+1067 KVNAELDDLQAST
-1080 DQRNRSLLPLQNL
+1080 DQRNKSLLALQNL
-1093 RQRIAKQ
+1093 RQRIPKQ

-1106 SQMQD
+1106 NDMSD

-1122 DLHELA
+1122 HLQLLA
-1128 KQAAAKAKAAAAA
+1128 EQAAAKAKAAA
-1141 TAQSAVV
+1141 SA
-1148 SIGSSSPVPIAE
+1148 PVPMPVASGSGNPGLPVAE
-1160 PSTPAPIVAAPV
+1160 SITPIVDTPAAV
-1172 VAPVAPVKKRR
+1172 VAPAAPVKKRR
-1183 IIEAQELAGS
+1183 VVDAQLLAGS
-1193 GYIENQA
+1193 GYIETQA
-1200 DIDKFLVRL
+1200 DIESFLAKL
-1209 RKELEQAIADNQR
+1209 RQELEQAIADNQR

>member
-1 MSILLIKN
+1 MSTVQIKS
-9 LFTRAIGRS
+9 LFTRPIHRQ

-60 LDNPQEASGR
+60 LDNPQDASGR

-95 NKQVSSDGITRK
+95 NKQVSKDGETRR
-107 AIDFFENKISDPLL
+107 AIDFFERKIADPML
-121 AADIKRAIAAD
+121 AADIKRAIAAE

-144 DTSDGRDAIL
+144 DSGDGRDAIL
-154 RVFLRVFN
+154 RVFLKIFN
-162 EKLGYCGDHPHIAH
+162 ERLGFCGDHPHIAH
-176 MERYLD
+176 MERHLD
-182 GQSKFGEFKQAFAD
+182 DLGKFAAFKQAFAD
-196 ASGSTWEEERDAY
+196 ASDSTWEDERDAY

-230 ADAWVERFESDFSLS
+230 ADAWVERFENDFSLN
-245 VENFAA
+245 VESFAK
-251 WVKDY
+251 WVKEY
-256 LDKQG
+256 LDKRGKDQ
-261 GQHRMVFLVD
+261 RIVFLVD
-271 EIGQFIGQ
+271 EVGQFIGQ

-284 LNLQTITENLGT
+284 LSLQTITENLGT
-296 VCGGRA
+296 ICGGRA

-342 GNVDEVIQRRLLDKK
+342 GNVDEVIQRRLLEKE
-357 PEAKDALRAI
+357 PEPKDALRKI

-375 RNQLSFSN
+375 RNQLSFTN

-439 QSAAKAVSEI
+439 QSAAKAVSENN
-449 PIGVLVPLY
+449 IGVLVPLY

-477 NAATNLSL
+477 NAASNPSL
-485 QDFDTPVL
+485 QDFDPLVL

-518 EIDADRQSLRKKI
+518 EIDADRQGLRKQI

-566 EVDLTSADEAR
+566 DMDLTSADEAR

-589 GQRKFRFSENA
+589 GQRKFRFPDNG
-600 KDFGVNRQCDQ
+600 KDFGLNRQCDL
-611 HPLGNRIEGD
+611 HPLGNRVDGD
-621 LLVSVISPL
+621 LLISVISPL
-630 VDDRDSWSEQRCILE
+630 VDDRDTWSEQRCILE

-650 GSVLLRLEDEQDL
+650 GSVLLRLEDERDL

-668 LYLQTDKFIT
+668 LYLQTDKYIT

-702 RRQRLSATVDR
+702 RRQRLSTTVDR
-713 LLRESEVYVA
+713 LLREAEVYVA
-723 GQKLET
+723 GNKLET
-729 KASSAPILV
+729 KASSAPMLA
-738 EEALNYLVRNTFSK
+738 EEALDYLVRNTFSK
-752 LSHIQHLSSDPQKEI
+752 LGYIQHLSSDPQKEI
-767 QALLAAPLTSG
+767 QAMLAAPQTPG
-778 LGLEETGEAN
+778 LGLESTGEAN

-803 AQSRRIVL
+803 GQSRRIVL

-837 LMLKGEISLIGNGGP
+837 LMLKGEVSLIGNGGP
-852 LAPQQVWLEINTPA
+852 LAPQQIWAEISTPA

-883 LQKARQQYKDVF
+883 LQKARQQFKEVF
-895 QQIAPDGEDT
+895 QKIGPDGEDS
-905 LYTSLQA
+905 LYSLLQRSLA
-912 RLIDWEGELKQ
+912 SWESEFKQ

-928 LNGQYPGLD
+928 QTGQYPGLD

-942 LKLIGQLKAAPDS
+942 LKLIGKLKAAPDS
-955 FDAIQLFM
+955 FDAIQLFL
-963 KKRNELL
+963 KERSSLL
-970 DLSENYGDLSNFYGS
+970 DLSDSYGDLDNFYSS
-985 QKAAWD
+985 QKTAWD
-991 KLRAAQQ
+991 KLGAAQR

-1034 EGEVLIQAVSQIN
+1034 EGEGLIQTITQIN

-1052 EAHQRADSWLGKQVE
+1052 EAHERADAWLGKQLA
-1067 KVTGELDSLQASP
+1067 KVTAELDDLQAST
-1080 DQRNRSLLPLQNL
+1080 DQRNKSLLALQNL
-1093 RQRIAKQ
+1093 RQRISKQ

-1122 DLHELA
+1122 HLHLLA
-1128 KQAAAKAKAAAAA
+1128 EQAAARAKAAASAA
-1141 TAQSAVV
+1141 AAKPVIS
-1148 SIGSSSPVPIAE
+1148 GSGNSGVPVAEPAADLPSSP
-1160 PSTPAPIVAAPV
+1160 AAV
-1172 VAPVAPVKKRR
+1172 VAPVVPVKKRR
-1183 IIEAQELAGS
+1183 VVDAQLLAGS
-1193 GYIENQA
+1193 GYIETQA
-1200 DIDKFLVRL
+1200 DIENFLAKL

>member
-1 MSILLIKN
+1 MSTLQIKN
-9 LFTRAIGRS
+9 LFTRSIHRS

-60 LDNPQEASGR
+60 LDNPQDASGR

-95 NKQVSSDGITRK
+95 NKQVARDGVTRQ
-107 AIDFFENKISDPLL
+107 AIDFFERKIADPML

-144 DTSDGRDAIL
+144 DSGDGRDAIL
-154 RVFLRVFN
+154 RVFLKVFN
-162 EKLGYCGDHPHIAH
+162 ERLGFCGDHPHIAH

-182 GQSKFGEFKQAFAD
+182 DQGKFVAFKEAFAE
-196 ASGSTWEEERDAY
+196 ASGSSWEEERDAY

-216 ATALSQTLGQEIKD
+216 AAALSQTLGQEIKD
-230 ADAWVERFESDFSLS
+230 ADAWVERFENDFNLN
-245 VENFAA
+245 VESFAK

-256 LDKQG
+256 LDKRGKDQ
-261 GQHRMVFLVD
+261 RIVFLVD
-271 EIGQFIGQ
+271 EVGQFIGQ

-284 LNLQTITENLGT
+284 LSLQTITENLGT

-342 GNVDEVIQRRLLDKK
+342 GNVDEVIQRRLLDKE
-357 PEAKDALRAI
+357 PEPKDALRKI

-375 RNQLSFSN
+375 RNQLSFTN

-439 QSAAKAVSEI
+439 QSAAKAVGESTL
-449 PIGVLVPLY
+449 GVLVPLY

-477 NAATNLSL
+477 NAAGNLSL
-485 QDFDTPVL
+485 QDFDTSVL

-518 EIDADRQSLRKKI
+518 EIDADRQALRKQI

-577 ELGQLLFDEALR
+577 ELGQLLFDESLR
-589 GQRKFRFSENA
+589 GQRKFRFPDNG
-600 KDFGVNRQCDQ
+600 KDFGLNRQCDL
-611 HPLGNRIEGD
+611 HPLGNRVDGD
-621 LLVSVISPL
+621 LLISVISPL
-630 VDDRDSWSEQRCILE
+630 VDDRDTWSEQRCILE

-650 GSVLLRLEDEQDL
+650 GSVLLRLDDERDL

-702 RRQRLSATVDR
+702 RRQRLGASVDR
-713 LLRESEVYVA
+713 LLREAEVYVA
-723 GQKLET
+723 GNKLET
-729 KASSAPILV
+729 KASSAPMLA
-738 EEALNYLVRNTFSK
+738 EEALDYLVRNTFSK
-752 LSHIQHLSSDPQKEI
+752 LSYIQHLSSDPQKEI
-767 QALLAAPLTSG
+767 QALLTTPLTPG
-778 LGLEETGEAN
+778 LGLESTGEAN
-788 PRALKEVSQHIELLA
+788 PRALKEISQHIELLA
-803 AQSRRIVL
+803 SQSRRIVL
-811 HDLAETHYGRR
+811 HDLAESHYGRR

-837 LMLKGEISLIGNGGP
+837 LLLKGEVSLIGNGGP
-852 LAPQQVWLEINTPA
+852 LAPQQIWNEISTPA

-883 LQKARQQYKDVF
+883 LQKARQQFKDVF

-905 LYTSLQA
+905 LYDQLQNSLA
-912 RLIDWEGELKQ
+912 SWESELKQ
-923 WRALA
+923 WRVLA
-928 LNGQYPGLD
+928 QNGQYPGLD
-937 DIDLG
+937 EIDQG
-942 LKLIGQLKAAPDS
+942 LKLVSRLKAAPDS
-955 FDAIQLFM
+955 FDAIQLFL
-963 KKRNELL
+963 KERSALL
-970 DLSENYGDLSNFYGS
+970 DVSDSYGDLDNFYGS
-985 QKAAWD
+985 QRTAWD
-991 KLRAAQQ
+991 KLRSAHL

-1019 IDEILSAKAPFNLIR
+1019 IDEILSAKAPYNLIR
-1034 EGEVLIQAVSQIN
+1034 EGEGLIQAATQVN
-1047 DGFLK
+1047 DSFLR
-1052 EAHQRADSWLGKQVE
+1052 ESHERADSWVE
-1067 KVTGELDSLQASP
+1067 KYITKVSVELDALLASP
-1080 DQRNRSLLPLQNL
+1080 DQRNRSLLPLQTL
-1093 RQRIAKQ
+1093 RQCIAKQ

-1106 SQMQD
+1106 SQMQE
-1111 EARDLADAAID
+1111 EARELADVALD
-1122 DLHELA
+1122 HLQQLA
-1128 KQAAAKAKAAAAA
+1128 EQAAAKAKKAASESDPKPPVSDSGTPDLIVAEP
-1141 TAQSAVV
+1141 TASVNNSPAAVV
-1148 SIGSSSPVPIAE
+1148 
-1160 PSTPAPIVAAPV
+1160 APIVPI
-1172 VAPVAPVKKRR
+1172 KKRR
-1183 IIEAQELAGS
+1183 IIDAQLLAGS
-1193 GYIENQA
+1193 GYIETQV
-1200 DIDKFLVRL
+1200 DIDNFLAKL
-1209 RKELEQAIADNQR
+1209 RKELEEAVADNQR